1 MIRGLL
7 CATLGSTEAVG
18 AAQRIRILKTSA
30 FVLGG
35 LVLAGQAQ
43 AAEEFLAGIPRNQ
56 VLIAENPE
64 GTVTDPSNFNIW
76 VPKPNGTSTGLQQ
89 LCMDTLWYID
99 PDHGLNGQVWDNS
112 LAADKPQYNKDFTEM
127 TVKLRPGI
135 MWSDGVEFT
144 ADDVVYTVQTLMAD
158 PGGFNDGARMAANV
172 ESVSAPDKNTVVFK
186 LKKPNSRF
194 HSAFTVR
201 WSATW
206 IMPKHVFEKE
216 EKPSKYN
223 FNKPVCLGSYTLK
236 SFDPNG
242 AWFIWQ
248 RRDDWQKTTLAR
260 FGEPGPKYVA
270 YIDPGPPDKRVILQ
284 KNHQLDI
291 IHDTS
296 PEGAF
301 ALIKSSPTSHG
312 WFKGFPYA
320 HPDPTLPMV
329 VLNDQNEKFKNPDVR
344 WALALLIDIKAVD
357 MASYRGAATI
367 SAIDVPPTGT
377 YPHYYFEPMEQ
388 WLKDFSI
395 DTGKRTIHPYDPNV
409 GQDIA
414 DTLRPSMGDAI
425 PTDPKAIAAAFGRGW
440 WKHDPQAATE
450 LLEKAG
456 LKKVGGK
463 WMLPDGTPFTITI
476 STEGDNRPVMTR
488 AGSIIAQQW
497 TQAGIDSKIDALPT
511 AMWSNMFNGQNEA
524 TMAWTVETWGGHPDL
539 SFFLDSWHSEFLSP
553 PGKFQ
558 PPRNWQ
564 RWKDPELDKIIEQIR
579 AIDFDDPK
587 GIELGQDFIKLAV
600 KNMPNIPLMSY
611 NVFTIMDTTYWT
623 GYPSAETDPY
633 TDPVPNWGNTKY
645 MMVKLKPTGAQ

>member
-1 MIRGLL
+1 MK
-7 CATLGSTEAVG
+7 TLALAIT
-18 AAQRIRILKTSA
+18 
-30 FVLGG
+30 G
-35 LVLAGQAQ
+35 LVVGEHAQ
-43 AAEEFLAGIPRNQ
+43 AAEDFLAGIPRNQ

-76 VPKPNGTSTGLQQ
+76 VAGKPNGTSTGLQQ

-99 PDHGLNGQVWDNS
+99 PDQGLNGQVWDNS

-144 ADDVVYTVQTLMAD
+144 ADDVVFTVQTLMAD
-158 PGGFNDGARMAANV
+158 PGGFSDGARMAANV
-172 ESVSAPDKNTVVFK
+172 DSVTAPDKNTVVFK

-206 IMPKHVFEKE
+206 IMPKHVLEKE
-216 EKPSKYN
+216 AKPSKAN
-223 FNKPVCLGSYTLK
+223 FNPPVCVGSYTLK

-248 RRDDWQKTTLAR
+248 RRDDWPKTTLAR

-291 IHDTS
+291 VHDTS

-329 VLNDQNEKFKNPDVR
+329 VLNDQLEKFKNPDVR

-367 SAIDVPPTGT
+367 SAIDIPPTGT
-377 YPHYYFEPMEQ
+377 HPHYYFEPMEQ
-388 WLKDFSI
+388 WLKDFTI
-395 DTGKRTIHPYDPNV
+395 DTGKRTIHPYDPSMA
-409 GQDIA
+409 QEITDM
-414 DTLRPSMGDAI
+414 LRPSMGSAI

-440 WKHDPQAATE
+440 WKQDPQAAAE

-456 LKKVGGK
+456 LKKIGGK

-539 SFFLDSWHSEFLSP
+539 SFFLDSWHSQFLSD

-587 GIELGQDFIKLAV
+587 GIELGQDFVKLAV

-611 NVFTIMDTTYWT
+611 NVFTVMDTTYWT

-645 MMVKLKPTGAQ
+645 MMVKLKPTGATLGQ